1 MELTEADALG
11 TAEAVRAGRV
21 SAVDVATAHLERSA
35 RLGPVVGAFARLTPE
50 LALAQAAAI
59 DEAVARGET
68 SAPLLGVPCPIKD
81 LNPVAGIG
89 WEAGSAALR
98 GTLADIDDDI
108 VDWLARSGTVMIGK
122 TATPEF
128 GLPCYTEPDGAPAAR
143 TPWDLSRSAGGS
155 SGGAA
160 AAVATGLTPIAH
172 ASDGGG
178 SIRIPASVCGLV
190 GLKAS
195 RGRIGAGRLR
205 TPGPGLG
212 TDGVVSRT
220 VADSAVA
227 LDVLAGRGSGETYQ
241 VPGPESTFL
250 DAAGRAPGRLRIGVL
265 TTPVIAEADVHPA
278 CLEAVRA
285 TAAALAGLGHDV
297 GEAPVPFA
305 VDRWQ
310 AFGALWAVGAASIP
324 LPEEAEAILR
334 PLTRWLRQQGRRT
347 SGVAYSAAAGA
358 VQRLTVDTALAWDA
372 FDVILT
378 PTLAQPPALVGEL
391 RDDDDPAA
399 DFAAQTR
406 FTPWTSVHNLTG
418 RPAISLPLHT
428 AVIGGGTL
436 PIGVM
441 LSGRLGAEEM
451 LLSLS
456 AQLEAAVGWEHPF
469 LVREPQGDGGR
480 ERGQLSGSRRGARLK
495 DSSVPR

>member
-178 SIRIPASVCGLV
+178 SIRIPASACGLV

-265 TTPVIAEADVHPA
+265 TQEGCMRALSGAAFNGEAAGRVADHMSREFVIAEP
-278 CLEAVRA
+278 
-285 TAAALAGLGHDV
+285 
-297 GEAPVPFA
+297 
-305 VDRWQ
+305 
-310 AFGALWAVGAASIP
+310 
-324 LPEEAEAILR
+324 
-334 PLTRWLRQQGRRT
+334 T
-347 SGVAYSAAAGA
+347 SDLFHVVS
-358 VQRLTVDTALAWDA
+358 
-372 FDVILT
+372 
-378 PTLAQPPALVGEL
+378 
-391 RDDDDPAA
+391 
-399 DFAAQTR
+399 
-406 FTPWTSVHNLTG
+406 
-418 RPAISLPLHT
+418 
-428 AVIGGGTL
+428 
-436 PIGVM
+436 
-441 LSGRLGAEEM
+441 
-451 LLSLS
+451 LLSN
-456 AQLEAAVGWEHPF
+456 
-469 LVREPQGDGGR
+469 DGGR
-480 ERGQLSGSRRGARLK
+480 RVLIVGEHKLLGVVTPTDALKALDTLRKARESAGDGVNIETVAHGWSALT
-495 DSSVPR
+495 P